1 MQRWKLVA
9 AVAAVAA
16 VVIASVIVLLVT
28 QSRESARRPE
38 PPEPSRTRI
47 APPTSAPAPT
57 ASSTMN
63 EDAPSTDDQRA
74 QVRVCNNYL
83 DAFLQPGTPDE
94 RAARLREWGTPQNV
108 EQAKQTDPRRLST
121 AKRKGDCTLDP
132 GAAHANQAQAHVQLT
147 DGTWWAFTLVKDL
160 TVAAQWRV
168 HAATREG
175 H

>member
-1 MQRWKLVA
+1 MQRWKIVATVA
-9 AVAAVAA
+9 AVAAA
-16 VVIASVIVLLVT
+16 VLASIIVLLVT
-28 QSRESARRPE
+28 TTREASQ
-38 PPEPSRTRI
+38 PPPVAETPRTRI
-47 APPTSAPAPT
+47 APPTQGPGNPT
-57 ASSTMN
+57 TPVTS
-63 EDAPSTDDQRA
+63 EDAPSTPDQEN
-74 QVRVCNNYL
+74 QVKVCNAYL

-132 GAAHANQAQAHVQLT
+132 SNARANQTQAHVQLA
-147 DGTWWAFTLVKDL
+147 DGSWWACTLVKDL

-168 HAATREG
+168 HALTREG